1 MVIRRYDPDDV
12 TLQGVVTP
20 SQDNQEEASEIPKHA
35 ELTGRHTSYRGGSP
49 ALHLHKSTGCD
60 VQWGQ
65 SKVLFFANRF
75 VFLCVSLKNQKPLGG
90 SVRRALIPLICLG
103 SDWDD
108 GVAPFPHPLRQRRP
122 TERPADVPRKG
133 PILTAP
139 QQRRQGITDATS
151 ILEQKS
157 NTI

>member
-1 MVIRRYDPDDV
+1 MVIRRYSPDDV

-20 SQDNQEEASEIPKHA
+20 RHQDPEHQTDQWSH
-35 ELTGRHTSYRGGSP
+35 YR
-49 ALHLHKSTGCD
+49 LHKSTGCD

-75 VFLCVSLKNQKPLGG
+75 VSLCFGLKNQKPLGG

-133 PILTAP
+133 PILTSP
-139 QQRRQGITDATS
+139 QQRGQGITDATS
-151 ILEQKS
+151 ILKQKS
-157 NTI
+157 GTI